1 MICEYQEISTK
12 DSMMQ
17 ESTLELDRDPGKA
30 LEDLKPG
37 HPDVRSRRQL
47 MAENI
52 MAQLN
57 HVHKMVQDRPFSKHD
72 LENLMA
78 EHYLSLH
85 ERNHWFC
92 PKVDAPLPK
101 QKLSTLE
108 IMFQIFKPGRLHYP
122 GR

>member
-1 MICEYQEISTK
+1 
-12 DSMMQ
+12 MQ

-52 MAQLN
+52 MTQLN
-57 HVHKMVQDRPFSKHD
+57 CVHKMVQDGPLSTHD

-85 ERNHWFC
+85 ERNHWFH
-92 PKVDAPLPK
+92 PEVDAPLPK
-101 QKLSTLE
+101 QKWSTLE
-108 IMFQIFKPGRLHYP
+108 IVFQIFKPGKLCYP